1 MFDWI
6 LHIIESGGYIGIFL
20 LMVLENL
27 FPPIPSELIIPL
39 AGFSAAKGDLNIFGV
54 LFATLS
60 GGLVGCIPW
69 YVLGRVYGIQRLK
82 KLTER
87 FGRILT
93 LTSRDIDASE
103 AWFAQYGNFAVFFG
117 RLIPTVRTLISVP
130 AGIAKM
136 SFTSFLVYSLLG
148 SAIWTSLLLFVG
160 YSLEGQYTQTIS
172 ADINTV
178 SNIVVIL
185 IITIYVYR
193 VLTYPNKK

>member
-6 LHIIESGGYIGIFL
+6 LHIIESGGYIGIFS

-39 AGFSAAKGDLNIFGV
+39 AGFSAAKGDLNIVGV

-93 LTSRDIDASE
+93 LTSRDIDAAE
-103 AWFAQYGNFAVFFG
+103 AWFATYGTFAVFFG

-160 YSLEGQYTQTIS
+160 YSLQSQYTQTIS
-172 ADINTV
+172 SNINTV
-178 SNIVVIL
+178 SNGVVIL
-185 IITIYVYR
+185 VVLIYVYR
-193 VLTYPNKK
+193 VITYSNKK

>member
-6 LHIIESGGYIGIFL
+6 LHIIESGGYIGIFS

-39 AGFSAAKGDLNIFGV
+39 AGFSAAKGDLNIVGV

-103 AWFAQYGNFAVFFG
+103 AWFATYGNFAVFFG

-136 SFTSFLVYSLLG
+136 PFTSFLVYSLLG

-160 YSLEGQYTQTIS
+160 YSLQSQYTQTIS
-172 ADINTV
+172 ANINTV
-178 SNIVVIL
+178 SNVVVIL
-185 IITIYVYR
+185 IVLIYVYR
-193 VLTYPNKK
+193 VLTYSNKK